1 MRGVIAVL
9 AITAVLWGCRE
20 YATTPTQ
27 VASYAITEG
36 APPAVCPATATFTV
50 SDESSLR
57 SALDQASPGTV
68 IAIRGMIGVTA
79 DLLVTTPSVRLTC
92 ATPGSGLVALAG
104 NPDFLFLIQALASGD
119 VVDNLVLDGSVL
131 TEGPYFGSAPNLRLV
146 SNSVTCPPNGECPF
160 FDAAPGAIV
169 TDNRFTAVGSGT
181 GLHMQNGIDGS
192 RIERNT
198 IIATA
203 PSSIAIFGAI
213 RARDGRDVVI
223 ADNVIVG
230 PWLNSMSFTFLNDAQ
245 IERNDLTGAS
255 LNGILLGLPGSF
267 RLVRLRGN
275 VFRNNRARAVGSTA
289 LRVAQ
294 ACGNVFVG
302 NDLQSTSSGLTVFFD
317 TTSGGNTFIG
327 NSTAAIDLGSQDCND
342 DGIVDPNILTGTTIA
357 RVSVPGMA
365 VGAAMRG
372 RLQ

>member
-1 MRGVIAVL
+1 MRGVIVVL
-9 AITAVLWGCRE
+9 AIPTALWGCQE
-20 YATTPTQ
+20 YATTPKD

-36 APPAVCPATATFTV
+36 APSSVCPATATFTV

-57 SALDQASPGTV
+57 SALAQAGPGTV
-68 IAIRGMIGVTA
+68 IAVRGMIGVTA
-79 DLLVTTPSVRLTC
+79 DLFVTTENVRLTC

-131 TEGPYFGSAPNLRLV
+131 PEGPYFGSAPNLRLV
-146 SNSVTCPPNGECPF
+146 SNSATCPPNGECPF

-169 TDNRFTAVGSGT
+169 TDNRFTAIGSGT

-203 PSSIAIFGAI
+203 PSTVSIFGGI

-223 ADNVIVG
+223 ADNAIIG
-230 PWLNSMSFTFLNDAQ
+230 PWLNSMSLTFLNDSR
-245 IERNDLTGAS
+245 IERNDLTGAP

-267 RLVRLRGN
+267 RLVGLRGN
-275 VFRNNRARAVGSTA
+275 VFRNNRASAAGSTD

-294 ACGNVFVG
+294 ACSNVFVG
-302 NDLQSTSSGLTVFFD
+302 NSLQSTASGVTVFFD

-327 NSTAAIDLGSQDCND
+327 NSTAAIDLGSQDCNE
-342 DGIVDPNILTGTTIA
+342 DGIVDPNILTGITIA
-357 RVSVPGMA
+357 RGNVPGMA
-365 VGAAMRG
+365 VSAAMR